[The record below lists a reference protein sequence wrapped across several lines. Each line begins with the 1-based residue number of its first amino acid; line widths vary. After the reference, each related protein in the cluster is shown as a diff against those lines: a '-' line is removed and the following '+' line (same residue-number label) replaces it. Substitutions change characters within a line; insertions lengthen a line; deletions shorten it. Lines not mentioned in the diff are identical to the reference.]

1 MLIHN
6 LEVAAI
12 TEFEEGF
19 DRVAGGVA
27 GIGREEQL
35 EAAVGLVHHK
45 IGVPLV
51 RPTVFLIKPLGPC
64 TFFFTMASPP
74 PTGLRNVQAASEVT
88 GASNSKA
95 VPLTSEIKRDMG
107 RVSGLVGG

>member
-45 IGVPLV
+45 IGVPV
-51 RPTVFLIKPLGPC
+51 
-64 TFFFTMASPP
+64 
-74 PTGLRNVQAASEVT
+74 
-88 GASNSKA
+88 GASDCVSDQTLGA
-95 VPLTSEIKRDMG
+95 LHFLFHDGFATPYGLEKRASRFCGDG
-107 RVSGLVGG
+107 SQLKESSAADK